1 MADGHAFYPFLQ
13 NDAMVTK
20 EEIQNLLR
28 EAIAPLEEKFDN
40 LNNTFKNLKKAVD
53 FLNEK
58 CDDVLSQLRQTNEK
72 VHLQATS
79 FRQVQKHLDNVKKES
94 CEATMGF
101 ENLAQYLRT
110 DCLKISGMH
119 PSENC
124 TSNDIVIAVG
134 WANDV
139 PVKQDISTSH
149 PLPSCNSDTP
159 TRIIVKF
166 TRRDTSKRVTLR
178 HMLILSCL
186 VDIC

>member
-1 MADGHAFYPFLQ
+1 
-13 NDAMVTK
+13 MVTK

-134 WANDV
+134 
-139 PVKQDISTSH
+139 
-149 PLPSCNSDTP
+149 
-159 TRIIVKF
+159 
-166 TRRDTSKRVTLR
+166 
-178 HMLILSCL
+178 
-186 VDIC
+186 